1 MDEFEL
7 IKKFFANFDKGEHIK
22 LGIGDDCALLT
33 CPSDSYLAVSTDTF
47 LEGTHF
53 FKDTDPKAIGYKSLA
68 VNLSDLAAM
77 GADPVGFTL
86 ALTLPK
92 YDDEFLH
99 SFCEG
104 LFSLA
109 RSFNVPLVGGDTTR
123 GPLSITITVL
133 GKIPFGKEFQRR
145 NANSGDVICVSGP
158 LGGAALGVKARYGKI
173 PLNDKIYQACELLDY
188 PKPRLDLVEI
198 LRHVGCK
205 CALDLSDGLVGDLV
219 HILKSSNKNAIIYL
233 DEIPTANC
241 LSKFSFSEKLE
252 FALTGGDDYELCFTL
267 SADNFAKLQKLGIK
281 NIYKIGEIL
290 DLSSSIN
297 DKNNLCSVANYVP
310 SAGNIFYRC
319 NGEPIELNNLSS
331 FTHF

>member
-99 SFCEG
+99 
-104 LFSLA
+104 
-109 RSFNVPLVGGDTTR
+109 
-123 GPLSITITVL
+123 
-133 GKIPFGKEFQRR
+133 
-145 NANSGDVICVSGP
+145 
-158 LGGAALGVKARYGKI
+158 GAASKVATQDPSI
-173 PLNDKIYQACELLDY
+173 P
-188 PKPRLDLVEI
+188 
-198 LRHVGCK
+198 
-205 CALDLSDGLVGDLV
+205 
-219 HILKSSNKNAIIYL
+219 KN
-233 DEIPTANC
+233 T
-241 LSKFSFSEKLE
+241 
-252 FALTGGDDYELCFTL
+252 
-267 SADNFAKLQKLGIK
+267 SA
-281 NIYKIGEIL
+281 
-290 DLSSSIN
+290 
-297 DKNNLCSVANYVP
+297 VP
-310 SAGNIFYRC
+310 G
-319 NGEPIELNNLSS
+319 
-331 FTHF
+331 